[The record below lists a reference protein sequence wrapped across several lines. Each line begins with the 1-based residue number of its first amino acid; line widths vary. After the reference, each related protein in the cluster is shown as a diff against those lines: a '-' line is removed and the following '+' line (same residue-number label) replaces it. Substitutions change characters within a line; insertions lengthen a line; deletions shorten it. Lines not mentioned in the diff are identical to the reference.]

1 MLIFCSLRIYPDSP
15 PSASPATGFTGGGG
29 ARMALFF
36 CEHCRRDTKFLPI
49 RITIQVAEVSRST
62 VYYWMD
68 RAWVH
73 WRVLPSGRRVICQES
88 LSRQM
93 PRLALD
99 KES

>member
-1 MLIFCSLRIYPDSP
+1 
-15 PSASPATGFTGGGG
+15 
-29 ARMALFF
+29 MALFF

-99 KES
+99 KESSAPEIRPKVSESVQSGRLIRG